1 MARSPERR
9 LVARTFRGQLT
20 KPVDAYS
27 EAYIRRLA
35 RAIERDRAAGRKPE
49 RQRARGHA
57 KREIGGKL
65 ISTEHPRGRVR
76 RGGELVPWSPA
87 VKPTPIRKGADDRHV
102 AGHGV
107 IVQRD
112 FRSRYAAWRWARRLE
127 PGTGVQIIARGE
139 LAPEYGQSGVD
150 VTPDEIE
157 ETPDLTYRAIY
168 TGDSEGDVD
177 ENGAS
182 AAEYEDL
189 VSAEARVFVPGST
202 REWIVRWQR

>member
-35 RAIERDRAAGRKPE
+35 RSIERDRAAGRKPE

-112 FRSRYAAWRWARRLE
+112 FRSRYAAWRWARRLP
-127 PGTGVQIIARGE
+127 PGTGVQVIAHGE
-139 LAPEYGQSGVD
+139 LAPEYGD
-150 VTPDEIE
+150 TL
-157 ETPDLTYRAIY
+157 ETEGDADDAGASKVWRAIY
-168 TGDSEGDVD
+168 TGDSDGDAD

-182 AAEYEDL
+182 AVEYEDL
-189 VSAEARVFVPGST
+189 VSAEARVFVRGT
-202 REWIVRWQR
+202 TDAWIVRWQR